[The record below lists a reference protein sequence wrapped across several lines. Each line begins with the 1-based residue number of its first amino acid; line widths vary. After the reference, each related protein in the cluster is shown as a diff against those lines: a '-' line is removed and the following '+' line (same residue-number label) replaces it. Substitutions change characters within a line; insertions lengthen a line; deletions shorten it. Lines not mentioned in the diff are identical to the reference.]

1 MTARDGAENECTNRK
16 AEILQQTILVHI
28 DTSKIEFH
36 LKTLIPVRM
45 SGQQKAEILQQTINV
60 HIDIIIKDKI
70 SPKERNISEIR
81 Q

>member
-1 MTARDGAENECTNRK
+1 MM
-16 AEILQQTILVHI
+16 Q
-28 DTSKIEFH
+28 
-36 LKTLIPVRM
+36 RM
-45 SGQQKAEILQQTINV
+45 SAQQKAEILQQTIKV